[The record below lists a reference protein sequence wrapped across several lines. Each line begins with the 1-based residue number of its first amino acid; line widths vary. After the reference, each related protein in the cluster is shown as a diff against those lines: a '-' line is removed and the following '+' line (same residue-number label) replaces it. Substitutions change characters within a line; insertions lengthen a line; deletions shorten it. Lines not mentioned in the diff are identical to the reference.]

1 MNDAD
6 VLILGAGAAGLT
18 AAIFAAQR
26 GLDVLV
32 LEKAPMA
39 GRKILMSG
47 GTRCNVLPVE
57 MDIRDFVTSSSPNQL
72 NKVFKSWSLEACRHW
87 FADEIGLDMVTEIE
101 SNKWFPASNSAK
113 EVRDLLLEA
122 ATHAGAR
129 FRYNSGAKALVRSED
144 GTWAVTT
151 FDDMRYTAPAI
162 LLATGGLSVPTTGTD
177 GDGHRILQKLGQDL
191 EPTYPALTPLK
202 GEHPGADNLA
212 GLSLEVGLRVTE
224 HGKQVGTSNRRGFLF
239 THRGFSGPAVLD
251 VSHWVVNDPSVG
263 LEVDWLAAGTEW
275 WEDQL
280 GPSKTQVSTKVR
292 EFLPERL
299 ARAIMEESGIPG
311 HRNLAELGK
320 VDRKRLVGL
329 LCRYPLHPI
338 GHEGY
343 KMAEVTGGGVRLEDI
358 DTATMEHHQLPGLY
372 VCGEIVDVFGR
383 IGGFNFYW
391 AWVSGRL
398 AGKSINTMSNC

>member
-1 MNDAD
+1 MNKYD

-26 GLDVLV
+26 GLNVMV

-57 MDIRDFVTSSSPNQL
+57 VDIRDFVTTSSPNLL
-72 NKVFKSWSLEACRHW
+72 NKVFKSWSLEACHRW
-87 FADEIGLDMVTEIE
+87 FTDNIGLDMVTEE
-101 SNKWFPASNSAK
+101 ASNKWFPASNSAK
-113 EVRDLLLEA
+113 EVRDLLLDA
-122 ATHAGAR
+122 AIHAGAR
-129 FRYNSGAKALVRSED
+129 FRYNSGAKSIERSD
-144 GTWAVTT
+144 NGTWVVTT
-151 FDDMRYTAPAI
+151 FDGTAYSAHAVI
-162 LLATGGLSVPTTGTD
+162 LATGGLSVPTTGTD
-177 GDGHRILQKLGQDL
+177 GDGHRMLQTLGQQL
-191 EPTYPALTPLK
+191 VPTYPALTPLT
-202 GEHPGADNLA
+202 GEHPGHDNLA
-212 GLSLEVGLRVTE
+212 GLSLEVGLRVVD

-263 LEVDWLAAGTEW
+263 LEVDWLAAGAQW
-275 WEDQL
+275 WEEQL
-280 GPSKTQVSTKVR
+280 GPSKTHVHTRVR

-299 ARAIMEESGIPG
+299 ARAIMEESGIPA

-320 VDRKRLVGL
+320 ADRKKLVDL
-329 LCRYPLHPI
+329 LCRYPLHPA

-343 KMAEVTGGGVRLEDI
+343 KKAEVTGGGVRLEDI
-358 DTATMEHHQLPGLY
+358 DTASMEHRLLPGLY

-398 AGKSINTMSNC
+398 AGMAANSNHFA

>member
-1 MNDAD
+1 MSDAD

-26 GLDVLV
+26 GLNVLV

-57 MDIRDFVTSSSPNQL
+57 VGVRDFVTSSSPNLL
-72 NKVFKSWSLEACRHW
+72 NKIFKSWSLDACLRW
-87 FADEIGLDMVTEIE
+87 FTEEIGLDMVTEE
-101 SNKWFPASNSAK
+101 VSNKWFPASNSAK
-113 EVRDLLLEA
+113 EVRDLLLDA
-122 ATHAGAR
+122 AIHAGAR
-129 FRYNSGAKALVRSED
+129 FRYKSGAKFIERTEN
-144 GTWAVTT
+144 GTWIVTT
-151 FDDMRYTAPAI
+151 FDGTAYSAPAVI
-162 LLATGGLSVPTTGTD
+162 LATGGLSVPTTGTD
-177 GDGHRILQKLGQDL
+177 GDGHRMLQTLGQDL
-191 EPTYPALTPLK
+191 VATYPALTPLT
-202 GEHPGADNLA
+202 GEHPGHDNLA
-212 GLSLEVGLRVTE
+212 GLSLEVDLRVTDR
-224 HGKQVGTSNRRGFLF
+224 GKQVGTSNRRGFLF

-251 VSHWVVNDPSVG
+251 VSHWVVKDPNVG
-263 LEVDWLAAGTEW
+263 LEVDWLATGAAW
-275 WEDQL
+275 WEEQL
-280 GPSKTQVSTKVR
+280 VPSKTQVYTRVR

-299 ARAIMEESGIPG
+299 ARAIMEESGIPA

-320 VDRKRLVGL
+320 VDRKRLVDL
-329 LCRYPLHPI
+329 LCRYPLHPA

-343 KMAEVTGGGVRLEDI
+343 KKAEVTGGGVRLEDI
-358 DTATMEHHQLPGLY
+358 DTATMEHRHLLGIY

-398 AGKSINTMSNC
+398 AGRSVISNL

>member
-1 MNDAD
+1 MNKYD

-26 GLDVLV
+26 GLNVMV

-57 MDIRDFVTSSSPNQL
+57 VSVRDFVTSSSPNLL
-72 NKVFKSWSLEACRHW
+72 NKVFKSWSLEACHHW
-87 FADEIGLDMVTEIE
+87 FTDDIGLDMVTEE
-101 SNKWFPASNSAK
+101 ASNKWFPASNSAK
-113 EVRDLLLEA
+113 EVRDLLLDA
-122 ATHAGAR
+122 AIHAGAR
-129 FRYNSGAKALVRSED
+129 FRYNSGANSIERSD
-144 GTWAVTT
+144 NGTWVVTT
-151 FDDMRYTAPAI
+151 FDGTVYSALAVI
-162 LLATGGLSVPTTGTD
+162 LATGGLSVPTTGTD
-177 GDGHRILQKLGQDL
+177 GDGHRMLQSLGQEL
-191 EPTYPALTPLK
+191 VPTYPALTPLT
-202 GEHPGADNLA
+202 GEHPGHDNLA
-212 GLSLEVGLRVTE
+212 GLSLEVGLRVVD

-251 VSHWVVNDPSVG
+251 VSHWVVKDPSVG
-263 LEVDWLAAGTEW
+263 LEVDWLATGAAW
-275 WEDQL
+275 WEEQL
-280 GPSKTQVSTKVR
+280 VPSKSQVYTRVR

-299 ARAIMEESGIPG
+299 ARAIMEESGIPA

-320 VDRKRLVGL
+320 ADRKRLVDL
-329 LCRYPLHPI
+329 LCRYPLHPA

-343 KMAEVTGGGVRLEDI
+343 KKAEVTGGGVRLEDI
-358 DTATMEHHQLPGLY
+358 DTATMEHRHLPGIYL
-372 VCGEIVDVFGR
+372 CGEIVDVFGR

-398 AGKSINTMSNC
+398 AGKSMISNH

>member
-1 MNDAD
+1 MNKYD

-26 GLDVLV
+26 GLNVMV

-57 MDIRDFVTSSSPNQL
+57 VSVRDFVTSSSPNLL
-72 NKVFKSWSLEACRHW
+72 NKVFKSWSLEACHRW
-87 FADEIGLDMVTEIE
+87 FTDDIGLDMVTEE
-101 SNKWFPASNSAK
+101 ASNKWFPASNSAK
-113 EVRDLLLEA
+113 EVRDLLLDA
-122 ATHAGAR
+122 AIHAGAR
-129 FRYNSGAKALVRSED
+129 FRYNNGAKSIERSD
-144 GTWAVTT
+144 NGTWNVTT
-151 FDDMRYTAPAI
+151 FDGTVYKAEAI
-162 LLATGGLSVPTTGTD
+162 ILATGGLSVPTTGTD
-177 GDGHRILQKLGQDL
+177 GDGHRMLQSLGQDL
-191 EPTYPALTPLK
+191 VPTYPALTPLT
-202 GEHPGADNLA
+202 GEHPGHDNLA
-212 GLSLEVGLRVTE
+212 GLSLEVGLRVVD

-251 VSHWVVNDPSVG
+251 VSHWVVKDPSVG
-263 LEVDWLAAGTEW
+263 LEVDWLATGSAW
-275 WEDQL
+275 WEEQL
-280 GPSKTQVSTKVR
+280 VPSKSQVYTRVR

-299 ARAIMEESGIPG
+299 ARAIMEESGIPA

-320 VDRKRLVGL
+320 ADRKRLVDL
-329 LCRYPLHPI
+329 LCRYPLHPA

-343 KMAEVTGGGVRLEDI
+343 KKAEVTGGGVRLEDI
-358 DTATMEHHQLPGLY
+358 DTASMEHRLLPGLY

-398 AGKSINTMSNC
+398 AGMAANSNHFA